1 MDAWLAAWLPFFVEV
16 NHFMTPFPS
25 TLISLIAKEEEINEK
40 GAKVPKMINENEVQK
55 VQN

>member
-25 TLISLIAKEEEINEK
+25 TLISLIVEEKGINEEE
-40 GAKVPKMINENEVQK
+40 MQK
-55 VQN
+55 FLN

>member
-25 TLISLIAKEEEINEK
+25 TLISLIAEEEGINE
-40 GAKVPKMINENEVQK
+40 EEVQK
-55 VQN
+55 FLK